1 MKKILVVDDEK
12 SLIYSIQDGFDS
24 HSDEF
29 KVLTAPN
36 GLEAVKTLE
45 KTPVDLV
52 VTDLRMP
59 EMDGF
64 ELLAYI
70 SSNLPTV
77 PVIVMSAYAT
87 PQIEEKLREM
97 GALDILRKPLD
108 FDVLAKCV
116 LDGLNQGV
124 PGGSV
129 TGISVGSFLQ
139 LIEIEQKTSLLEMHG
154 ENGQKGH
161 FYFKAGVLH
170 DAVCGDLRGERAALE
185 MLGWGR
191 VQIRFRNLP
200 KKKIRRKIHTKLM
213 HLLMEASR
221 MKDEGED
228 ATEAGGMAEEPMP
241 EPLGPDYEPD
251 PLLSYEEAFDE
262 SWREDPFAD
271 DLDITGAV
279 GREVGVEQA
288 EEQLARTAALYAAL
302 KEMAEDIEGVLTCGV
317 AGLDGVHIAEYN
329 PTGVDTDAFGM
340 KFAMVMRLVEKSVQD
355 LQIGG
360 FEENLVQTEEA
371 WVLTRF
377 LTPKYYLEIA
387 VDRSATLGTVRLVA
401 NKYSEQLARWLA

>member
-1 MKKILVVDDEK
+1 MKKLLVVDDEK
-12 SLIYSIQDGFDS
+12 SLIYSIQDGFEPYKDQ
-24 HSDEF
+24 F

-36 GLEAVKTLE
+36 GLEAVKILE
-45 KTPVDLV
+45 SNSVDLV

-70 SSNLPTV
+70 SSNMPTV

-116 LDGLNQGV
+116 QDGLNQGV

-139 LIEIEQKTSLLEMHG
+139 LIEIEQKTSLLEMHN

-161 FYFKAGVLH
+161 FFFKAGVLL
-170 DAVCGDLRGERAALE
+170 DAVCEELRGERAALE
-185 MLGWGR
+185 MLRWGR

-200 KKKIRRKIHTKLM
+200 KSKIRRKIHMKLM

-221 MKDEGED
+221 MKDEGDLPPSME
-228 ATEAGGMAEEPMP
+228 TEQELEQERDSLPVAAPGE
-241 EPLGPDYEPD
+241 D
-251 PLLSYEEAFDE
+251 PLLAYEDTFDQP
-262 SWREDPFAD
+262 WGG
-271 DLDITGAV
+271 DLGIRGAV
-279 GREVGVEQA
+279 RKVAVEEA
-288 EEQLARTAALYAAL
+288 EEQLAKTAGLYAAL
-302 KEMAEDIEGVLTCGV
+302 KEMAEDIEGVLACGV
-317 AGLDGVHIAEYN
+317 AGLDGVHLAEYN
-329 PTGVDTDAFGM
+329 PAGADTDAFGM
-340 KFAMVMRLVEKSVQD
+340 KFAMVMRLLEKSVQD
-355 LQIGG
+355 LKIGC
-360 FEENLVQTEEA
+360 FEENLVQTEQA

-377 LTPKYYLEIA
+377 LTPRYYLEIA
-387 VDRSATLGTVRLVA
+387 VDRGATLGTVRLVA
-401 NKYSEQLARWLA
+401 NKYSRQLAQWLS